1 MILEFTREMLLRRL
15 KEEYNDE
22 KATLFS
28 PLIEDIC
35 KEENWINALNVLKKG
50 FEKIRE
56 FYGSN
61 FSKMVL
67 KEY

>member
-50 FEKIRE
+50 FEKIRQ

-67 KEY
+67 KEC